1 MPGTYWQPRGL
12 WKKGDIL
19 VTPSNWT
26 TLSDAPPSLLVIGAG
41 PAGLSAAIE
50 AKRCGMDRVLVVDRE
65 REPGGILNQCIH
77 AGFGLFHYGEELT
90 GPEYAERLVNSA
102 EESGVEIMQETFV
115 ATLDHDLNAVL
126 FSKSQGYFQVKTK
139 AVVLAMGCRER
150 TRAAVAVPG
159 TRPAGVFS
167 AGTAQRLINIE
178 GYALGQRAVIV
189 GSGDIGLIMARR
201 LTLEGVDVAAVVE
214 IRETPSGLPRNVSQC
229 LKAFSIPLLLSH
241 RVAAIEGTSRVTGVV
256 VESLAGGAPERIA
269 CDLVLFSV
277 GLIPENE
284 LSAMTGAELL
294 GGTNGLQL
302 TGEMQTSVPGL
313 FACGNTYRVYDLVDE
328 VSREAGIAGRAAAAY
343 LGCRKYSAP
352 GGADHANFGRTTSS
366 SFRTKTVLGRDRDE
380 ASQFSHSEKAP
391 LLLAADVDESV
402 TDEPLRCIICPKGCR
417 MGLGPGGEITGY
429 KCRRGYE
436 FALQELRDPSAVLT
450 ATVAI
455 EGGTWPRL
463 PCKTTKAIPRALLRT
478 AAAAL
483 SKLSVSAPVTLGD
496 ILLRDLGGLGVDV
509 VATRSMKQMQP

>member
-1 MPGTYWQPRGL
+1 VNPIMTMN
-12 WKKGDIL
+12 K
-19 VTPSNWT
+19 T
-26 TLSDAPPSLLVIGAG
+26 DAPPCLLVIGAG

-50 AKRCGMDRVLVVDRE
+50 AKRSGVDRVLVVDRE

-77 AGFGLFHYGEELT
+77 TGFGLFHFGEELT
-90 GPEYAERLVNSA
+90 GPEYAERLVNTA
-102 EESGVEIMQETFV
+102 VEAGVEIMLSTFV
-115 ATLDHDLNAVL
+115 AAVDRDLSTTL
-126 FSKSQGYFQVKTK
+126 FSKSLGCFQIKPK
-139 AVVLAMGCRER
+139 AIVLAMGCRER
-150 TRAAVAVPG
+150 SRAAVAVPG

-178 GYALGQRAVIV
+178 GYALGKRAVIV

-201 LTLEGVDVAAVVE
+201 LTLEGVEVAAVVE

-284 LSAMTGAELL
+284 LSAMTGADLL

-343 LGCRKYSAP
+343 LGCQKCGAP
-352 GGADHANFGRTTSS
+352 SGAGYAKSGGITSS
-366 SFRTKTVLGRDRDE
+366 SSETRTMMGQDQGDGSRFM
-380 ASQFSHSEKAP
+380 QSEKDPSFIASK
-391 LLLAADVDESV
+391 VVESV
-402 TDEPLRCIICPKGCR
+402 TDEPLLCIICPKGCR
-417 MGLGPGGEITGY
+417 IRLGTGGEITGY
-429 KCRRGYE
+429 NCRRGYE

-455 EGGTWPRL
+455 EGGLWPRL
-463 PCKTTKAIPRALLRT
+463 PCKTTKAIPRALLKS
-478 AAAAL
+478 AAASL
-483 SKLSVSAPVTLGD
+483 LQLSVSAPVELGE
-496 ILLRDLGGLGVDV
+496 ILARDLGGLGVDV
-509 VATRSMKQMQP
+509 VATRSMKKLQP

>member
-1 MPGTYWQPRGL
+1 MIPLNRMT
-12 WKKGDIL
+12 K
-19 VTPSNWT
+19 
-26 TLSDAPPSLLVIGAG
+26 SDAALSLLVIGAG

-50 AKRCGMDRVLVVDRE
+50 AKRSGVDRVLVVDRE

-77 AGFGLFHYGEELT
+77 AGFGLFHFGEELT
-90 GPEYAERLVNSA
+90 GPEYAERLVKSA
-102 EESGVEIMQETFV
+102 EEAGVEIMPETFV
-115 ATLDHDLNAVL
+115 ATIDHNLNAVL
-126 FSKSQGYFQVKTK
+126 YSKPHGYFQIMPK

-178 GYALGQRAVIV
+178 GYALGKRAVIV

-201 LTLEGVDVAAVVE
+201 LTLEGVEVAAVVE

-229 LKAFSIPLLLSH
+229 LKAFSIPLMLSH

-256 VESLAGGAPERIA
+256 VESLAGGSPERIA

-284 LSAMTGAELL
+284 LSAMTGADLL

-343 LGCRKYSAP
+343 LGCKSP
-352 GGADHANFGRTTSS
+352 GAAGREGHAKSLGLASS
-366 SFRTKTVLGRDRDE
+366 ITGTKVVEGMDQKE
-380 ASQFSHSEKAP
+380 ASRLSEVVKAP
-391 LLLAADVDESV
+391 LVDTLDVDNGV
-402 TDEPLRCIICPKGCR
+402 VDEPLLCIICPKGCR
-417 MGLGPGGEITGY
+417 ITLGSGGEIKGY
-429 KCRRGYE
+429 GCKRGYE
-436 FALQELRDPSAVLT
+436 FALQELADPSAVLT
-450 ATVAI
+450 ATIAI
-455 EGGTWPRL
+455 EGGMWPRL
-463 PCKTTKAIPRALLRT
+463 PCKTTKAIPRTLLR
-478 AAAAL
+478 AAAASL
-483 SKLSVSAPVTLGD
+483 SRLSVTAPVALGE
-496 ILLRDLGGLGVDV
+496 ILARDLGGLGIDV
-509 VATRSMKQMQP
+509 VATRSMKKTRQESGD

>member
-1 MPGTYWQPRGL
+1 MISSNS
-12 WKKGDIL
+12 KIL
-19 VTPSNWT
+19 SE
-26 TLSDAPPSLLVIGAG
+26 APLSLLVIGAG

-50 AKRCGMDRVLVVDRE
+50 AKRRGVDRVLVVDRE
-65 REPGGILNQCIH
+65 REAGGVLNQCIH
-77 AGFGLFHYGEELT
+77 TGFGLFHFGEELT
-90 GPEYAERLVNSA
+90 GPEYAERLIVTA
-102 EESGVEIMQETFV
+102 KEAGVEILLETFV
-115 ATLDHDLNAVL
+115 ATLDHELNAEL
-126 FSKSQGYFQVKTK
+126 FSKTLGYIQVKPK
-139 AVVLAMGCRER
+139 AAVLAMGCRER

-201 LTLEGVDVAAVVE
+201 LTLEGVEVAGVVE

-241 RVAAIEGTSRVTGVV
+241 RVTAIEGTSRVSGVV
-256 VESLAGGAPERIA
+256 VEALSGGAPQRIA
-269 CDLVLFSV
+269 CDMVLFSV

-284 LSAMTGAELL
+284 LSAMAGAALL

-328 VSREAGIAGRAAAAY
+328 VSREAGRAGREAAAY
-343 LGCRKYSAP
+343 LGCNRNCKSQSTVGETMFGKSRGSFYSNTGRKTPITNEQIDNLQLEETEAEP
-352 GGADHANFGRTTSS
+352 
-366 SFRTKTVLGRDRDE
+366 VLNSRDRVNSAAVE
-380 ASQFSHSEKAP
+380 P
-391 LLLAADVDESV
+391 LL
-402 TDEPLRCIICPKGCR
+402 CIICPKGCHIAF
-417 MGLGPGGEITGY
+417 GPGDEITGFG
-429 KCRRGYE
+429 CRRGYE

-455 EGGTWPRL
+455 EGGIWPRL
-463 PCKTTKAIPRALLRT
+463 PCKTTSALPRTKLLEAAL
-478 AAAAL
+478 AL
-483 SKLSVSAPVTLGD
+483 SKLSVKAPAALGE
-496 ILLRDLGGLGVDV
+496 ILARDLGGLGVEV
-509 VATRSMKQMQP
+509 VATRSMMKIHQESEK

>member
-1 MPGTYWQPRGL
+1 MNPIMTMN
-12 WKKGDIL
+12 K
-19 VTPSNWT
+19 T
-26 TLSDAPPSLLVIGAG
+26 DAPPSLLVIGAG

-50 AKRCGMDRVLVVDRE
+50 AKRSGVDRVLVVDRE

-77 AGFGLFHYGEELT
+77 TGFGLFHFGEELT
-90 GPEYAERLVNSA
+90 GPEYAERLVNTA
-102 EESGVEIMQETFV
+102 VEAGVEIMLSTFV
-115 ATLDHDLNAVL
+115 AAVDRDLSTAL
-126 FSKSQGYFQVKTK
+126 FSKSLGCFQIKPK
-139 AVVLAMGCRER
+139 AIVLAMGCRER
-150 TRAAVAVPG
+150 SRAAVAVPG

-201 LTLEGVDVAAVVE
+201 LTLEGVEVAAVVE

-256 VESLAGGAPERIA
+256 VESLAGGPPERIM

-284 LSAMTGAELL
+284 LSAMTGASLL

-302 TGEMQTSVPGL
+302 TGEMQTTVPGL

-343 LGCRKYSAP
+343 LGCLRRSADD
-352 GGADHANFGRTTSS
+352 GAGFARSGRLSS
-366 SFRTKTVLGRDRDE
+366 SIPGRASVEEKDPDE
-380 ASQFSHSEKAP
+380 GSRLKGVTLIETCNV
-391 LLLAADVDESV
+391 VDSV
-402 TDEPLRCIICPKGCR
+402 TDEPLLCIICPKGCHIT
-417 MGLGPGGEITGY
+417 LESGGEITGY
-429 KCRRGYE
+429 GCRRGYE
-436 FALQELRDPSAVLT
+436 FALQELKDPSAVLT
-450 ATVAI
+450 GTAAI

-463 PCKTTKAIPRALLRT
+463 PCKTTKPIPRALLR
-478 AAAAL
+478 AAAVSL
-483 SKLSVSAPVTLGD
+483 SKISVSAPVALGE
-496 ILLRDLGGLGVDV
+496 ILVRDLGGLGVDV
-509 VATRSMKQMQP
+509 VATRSMKKMQP

>member
-1 MPGTYWQPRGL
+1 MIPTNGMTN
-12 WKKGDIL
+12 K
-19 VTPSNWT
+19 
-26 TLSDAPPSLLVIGAG
+26 DALLSLLVIGAG

-50 AKRCGMDRVLVVDRE
+50 AKRSGVDRVLVVDRE

-77 AGFGLFHYGEELT
+77 AGFGLFHFGEELT
-90 GPEYAERLVNSA
+90 GPEYAERLVNAA
-102 EESGVEIMQETFV
+102 EESGVEIMPETFV
-115 ATLDHDLNAVL
+115 ADLDHDLNAVL
-126 FSKSQGYFQVKTK
+126 FSKFHGYFQVKAK
-139 AVVLAMGCRER
+139 AVILAMGCRER

-201 LTLEGVDVAAVVE
+201 LTLEGVEVAAVVE
-214 IRETPSGLPRNVSQC
+214 ILETPSGLPRNVSQC
-229 LKAFSIPLLLSH
+229 LKTFSIPLLLSH

-284 LSAMTGAELL
+284 LSAMTGADLL

-343 LGCRKYSAP
+343 LGCQKCGAP
-352 GGADHANFGRTTSS
+352 SGAGYAKSGGITSS
-366 SFRTKTVLGRDRDE
+366 SSETRTMMGQDQGDGSRFM
-380 ASQFSHSEKAP
+380 QSEKDPSFIASK
-391 LLLAADVDESV
+391 VVESV
-402 TDEPLRCIICPKGCR
+402 TDEPLLCIICPKGCR
-417 MGLGPGGEITGY
+417 IRLGTGGEITGY
-429 KCRRGYE
+429 NCRRGYE

-455 EGGTWPRL
+455 EGGLWPRL
-463 PCKTTKAIPRALLRT
+463 PCKTTKAIPRALLKS
-478 AAAAL
+478 AAASL
-483 SKLSVSAPVTLGD
+483 LQLSVSAPVELGE
-496 ILLRDLGGLGVDV
+496 ILARDLGGLGVDV
-509 VATRSMKQMQP
+509 VATRSMKKLQP